1 MEKTLSIL
9 FVVAFMIATVFGCFF
24 WFEVETKQDINIEN
38 EDVEKIEEVEEIS
51 DEALFTLED
60 YPKVDASLAIHP
72 MAQKIAANFLK
83 IDESELNFKYT
94 EGRTSEVYRNLIDGN
109 VDVII
114 AAEIPK
120 EDEEYAK
127 QKGVELDIMPLTSSA
142 FVFIVNKENPISNLT
157 FEEVQKIYTGEIINW
172 SEVGGP
178 DEKIVAY
185 QRPAGSGSQTA
196 MLSLV
201 MKDKTIA
208 NPPTIQIKQGMGQ
221 LVDVIADYENKNNAI
236 GYSYFYYVNT
246 MYKKES
252 IKMLSI
258 DGVYPSIETIKNG
271 TYPIYTNGFLV
282 TRKNL
287 SEDSNTK
294 KWVDALLS
302 KRGSKVI
309 EDAGYVPIN

>member
-1 MEKTLSIL
+1 
-9 FVVAFMIATVFGCFF
+9 
-24 WFEVETKQDINIEN
+24 
-38 EDVEKIEEVEEIS
+38 
-51 DEALFTLED
+51 
-60 YPKVDASLAIHP
+60 
-72 MAQKIAANFLK
+72 
-83 IDESELNFKYT
+83 
-94 EGRTSEVYRNLIDGN
+94 
-109 VDVII
+109 
-114 AAEIPK
+114 
-120 EDEEYAK
+120 
-127 QKGVELDIMPLTSSA
+127 
-142 FVFIVNKENPISNLT
+142 
-157 FEEVQKIYTGEIINW
+157 
-172 SEVGGP
+172 
-178 DEKIVAY
+178 
-185 QRPAGSGSQTA
+185 
-196 MLSLV
+196 